1 MTSLETSDMP
11 DHSRSEDRSARET
24 LLMGVF
30 WKVLIIGVILL
41 IGTLAYEAG
50 FRDADPSH
58 LIRYALRI
66 LGLIGIII
74 LFMMVTLQRF
84 LRKKRRDV
92 PYVLKLTLTLILASW
107 GSPATSQ
114 ENVLIQ
120 GAIRHRMTERETR
133 GNL

>member
-11 DHSRSEDRSARET
+11 DHSRSKDRSARET

-58 LIRYALRI
+58 LIWYALRI